1 MGLFPDV
8 LSKGWSLWKSPVPVP
23 QPDLQACAEKEAEE
37 SETFRSSAQ
46 KSVEQLGL
54 FTLL

>member
-23 QPDLQACAEKEAEE
+23 QPDLQACAEKEAGE